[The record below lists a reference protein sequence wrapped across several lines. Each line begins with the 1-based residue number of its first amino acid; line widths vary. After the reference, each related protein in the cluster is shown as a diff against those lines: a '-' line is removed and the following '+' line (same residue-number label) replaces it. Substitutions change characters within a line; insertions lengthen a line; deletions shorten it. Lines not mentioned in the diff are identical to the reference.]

1 MTGSVT
7 RRRRYRHQH
16 QRRRHLRLRQRKLR
30 RRRRAARNPGE
41 ARADLKRKRIPR
53 FARNDKAYPNHKAS
67 GVVKYGDPHRG
78 EIWLT
83 KRKHQSNPRRARGR
97 VLMVPVREEIV
108 RGSAVVVAD
117 AGPAVLR
124 AKAAADA
131 SFSGARKSASSASR
145 KLKTSTTRTTACSG
159 SSSPR
164 AARSCRGA

>member
-108 RGSAVVVAD
+108 RGSVVAD

-131 SFSGARKSASSASR
+131 SFSGARKSARSRSR